1 MDRFQEMQIFVRIV
15 ERRSFTQAAEDL
27 LVPRATATNAIKR
40 LEQRLGTRLLE
51 RTTRAVAPTRDGE
64 AYYQRCVRL
73 LADLDEAEGAF
84 RATEPSGL
92 LRVNLQPTL
101 ARHFVFP
108 ALPGFLARHPRIQL
122 HVGEGDRL
130 VDLVREGVDC
140 VLRAGPLPDSTMV
153 ARRAAD
159 LVQVTVASP
168 AYLERFGVPR
178 ALADLAHH
186 QAVHYVSTATG
197 RPYPLEFVTP
207 EGLQLASPPA
217 VVSVTGAEAY
227 TAAALSG
234 LGLVQVP
241 RYRIAQ
247 ELAAGHLREVLPALP
262 PPTLPVSVLYPRQ
275 RQLSARVRVFADW
288 LVARFDTA
296 NNQTGVSV
304 TNLEI
309 TQQPF
314 PKKVL

>member
-1 MDRFQEMQIFVRIV
+1 MAGVQMDRFQEMQIFVRIV

-27 LVPRATATNAIKR
+27 LIPRATATNAIKR
-40 LEQRLGTRLLE
+40 LETRLGTRLLE

-64 AYYQRCVRL
+64 AYYGRCVRL

-84 RATEPSGL
+84 RGGEAAGL

-101 ARHFVFP
+101 ARNFVFP
-108 ALPGFLARHPRIQL
+108 ALPAFLARHPRIQL

-140 VLRAGPLPDSTMV
+140 VLRAGQLHDSSMV

-159 LVQVTVASP
+159 LPQVTVASP
-168 AYLERFGVPR
+168 AYLERFGTPHT
-178 ALADLAHH
+178 LADLAQH
-186 QAVHYVSTATG
+186 QSVHYVSTATG
-197 RPYPLEFVTP
+197 RPYPLEFQTP
-207 EGLQLASPPA
+207 DGLQLATPPA
-217 VVSVTGAEAY
+217 IVSVTGADAY

-247 ELAAGHLREVLPALP
+247 ELAAGLLREVLPTLP
-262 PPTLPVSVLYPRQ
+262 PPPMPVSVLYPRQ
-275 RQLSARVRVFADW
+275 RQLSPRVRVFANW
-288 LVARFDTA
+288 LVARF
-296 NNQTGVSV
+296 QS
-304 TNLEI
+304 
-309 TQQPF
+309 P
-314 PKKVL
+314 

>member
-1 MDRFQEMQIFVRIV
+1 MASAQMDRFQEMQVFVRIV
-15 ERRSFTQAAEDL
+15 ERRSFTLAAQDL
-27 LVPRATATNAIKR
+27 LIPRATATNAIKR
-40 LEQRLGTRLLE
+40 LEGRLGVRLLE
-51 RTTRAVAPTRDGE
+51 RTTRAVAPTQDGE

-84 RATEPSGL
+84 RATEPAGL

-101 ARHFVFP
+101 ARTFVFP
-108 ALPGFLARHPRIQL
+108 ALPAFLARYPRIQL

-140 VLRAGPLPDSTMV
+140 VLRAGPLHDSSMV
-153 ARRAAD
+153 ARRAAE
-159 LVQVTVASP
+159 LPQATVASP
-168 AYLERFGVPR
+168 AYLERFGVPQS
-178 ALADLAHH
+178 LADLDRH

-207 EGLQLASPPA
+207 DGLRLANPPA
-217 VVSVTGAEAY
+217 VVSVTGADAY

-247 ELAAGHLREVLPALP
+247 ELADGLLREVLPDLP
-262 PPTLPVSVLYPRQ
+262 PPTFPVSVLYPRQ
-275 RQLSARVRVFADW
+275 RQLSPRVRVFADW
-288 LVARFDTA
+288 LVDCLRA
-296 NNQTGVSV
+296 
-304 TNLEI
+304 
-309 TQQPF
+309 
-314 PKKVL
+314 

>member
-1 MDRFQEMQIFVRIV
+1 MTQMDRFQEMQIFVRIV

-84 RATEPSGL
+84 RVTEPSGL

-101 ARHFVFP
+101 ARHFVIP
-108 ALPGFLARHPRIQL
+108 ALPAFLARYPRIRL

-140 VLRAGPLPDSTMV
+140 VLRAGQLQDSSMV
-153 ARRAAD
+153 ARRAAE
-159 LVQVTVASP
+159 LEQVTVASP
-168 AYLERFGVPR
+168 AYLASFGTP
-178 ALADLAHH
+178 ATLDDLARH

-197 RPYPLEFVTP
+197 RPYPLEFLTP
-207 EGLQLASPPA
+207 DGLKLATPPA
-217 VVSVTGAEAY
+217 AISVTGAEAY
-227 TAAALSG
+227 AAASLAG

-241 RYRIAQ
+241 RYRVEAQ
-247 ELAAGHLREVLPALP
+247 LAAGALRIVLADLP
-262 PPTLPVSVLYPRQ
+262 PPAIPVSVLYPHQ

-288 LVARFDTA
+288 LVELFRQGNTA
-296 NNQTGVSV
+296 
-304 TNLEI
+304 
-309 TQQPF
+309 
-314 PKKVL
+314 

>member
-1 MDRFQEMQIFVRIV
+1 MQMDRFQEMQIFVRIV

-27 LVPRATATNAIKR
+27 LIPRATATNAIKR
-40 LEQRLGTRLLE
+40 LENRLGTRLLE
-51 RTTRAVAPTRDGE
+51 RTTRAVAPTQDGE

-84 RATEPSGL
+84 RGAEPAGL

-101 ARHFVFP
+101 ARYFVFP
-108 ALPGFLARHPRIQL
+108 ALPEFLARHPRIQL

-140 VLRAGPLPDSTMV
+140 VLRAGHLHDSSMV

-159 LVQVTVASP
+159 LPQVTVASP
-168 AYLERFGVPR
+168 AYLERFGMPQG
-178 ALADLAHH
+178 LADLASH

-197 RPYPLEFVTP
+197 RPYPLEFMTP
-207 EGLQLASPPA
+207 EGLQLANPPS
-217 VVSVTGAEAY
+217 VVSVTGADAY
-227 TAAALSG
+227 TAAAQAG

-241 RYRIAQ
+241 RYRIAA
-247 ELAAGHLREVLPALP
+247 ELADGQLVEVLPALP
-262 PPTLPVSVLYPRQ
+262 PPTMPVSVLYPRQ

-288 LVARFDTA
+288 LVTRLR
-296 NNQTGVSV
+296 S
-304 TNLEI
+304 
-309 TQQPF
+309 
-314 PKKVL
+314 